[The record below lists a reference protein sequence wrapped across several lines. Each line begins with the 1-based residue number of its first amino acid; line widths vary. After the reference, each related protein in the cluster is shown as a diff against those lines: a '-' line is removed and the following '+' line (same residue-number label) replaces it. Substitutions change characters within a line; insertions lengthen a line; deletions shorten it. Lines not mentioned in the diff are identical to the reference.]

1 MFYICHIQ
9 ACHTLHKPSTPTDS
23 SASSSFF
30 SPSPAPSVAL
40 PGKKRKTKDT
50 TKVQATIQPPWQLSL
65 APFALSDSEES
76 RVFTARG
83 PNPSRGGCV
92 ARQNAKAIAVCCLLP
107 FVPCGL
113 HCPCHRPLALLP
125 TRGCVLPVYVCVYLS
140 YTPHSLN
147 LSRSS
152 FVTVRNTPQ
161 TPKVQKDSFQRH
173 GMKGD
178 FQQSP
183 FIPCRLKVVFIDFW
197 YLRCVPP
204 LFLSL
209 SHSFSLYVLFCTCC
223 VHVCL
228 PAFLPLPLFL
238 CVYLRHFRNR

>member
-1 MFYICHIQ
+1 VTEG
-9 ACHTLHKPSTPTDS
+9 TLPLCNCP
-23 SASSSFF
+23 
-30 SPSPAPSVAL
+30 VL
-40 PGKKRKTKDT
+40 T
-50 TKVQATIQPPWQLSL
+50 TRMEGRQRLRFRHLDPPRDVEVQL
-65 APFALSDSEES
+65 
-76 RVFTARG
+76 
-83 PNPSRGGCV
+83 C
-92 ARQNAKAIAVCCLLP
+92 
-107 FVPCGL
+107 
-113 HCPCHRPLALLP
+113 LP